1 MTALSQIL
9 ENKIVAIIK
18 GADPADVL
26 KIANALYEG
35 GVNVLEITLNSANAL
50 SVIEELANKMA
61 GKMLIGAGT
70 VLDASTA
77 KAAIEAGAKF
87 IISPD
92 TNIETIQITKRYG
105 AVSIPGAY
113 TATEIVNAYI
123 IGGDIIKIFPA
134 PGPAYI
140 KDIRGPLSHI
150 LLMPTGGINLE
161 NILEFKNAGAVAFG
175 VGTALVDTKR
185 KITGEYLK
193 QITENA
199 CRFVQAVS

>member
-185 KITGEYLK
+185 EITGEYLK
-193 QITENA
+193 QIIENA